1 MEMKEEALA
10 LADYLDNNVEAMLFT
25 EQPHLDR
32 ASAMIRRL
40 VEENTVLENKLIDFS
55 VRIKDLENLVTVER
69 KKTEQAFAR
78 GCAHISKRYGV
89 KMTPNEIADKLQNSF
104 NADEFILPYVDTG
117 KSLALMASELI
128 RRLVE
133 ELNKQTKPLSDEEIK
148 EVEQQVDKQYAEEFI
163 YRQDEWVYLFARAI
177 EERHGIK

>member
-1 MEMKEEALA
+1 MKSAIDDKKVQDMKEEALK
-10 LADYLDNNVEAMLFT
+10 LADKLGNPDLCSWQKSTKE
-25 EQPHLDR
+25 

-89 KMTPNEIADKLQNSF
+89 KN
-104 NADEFILPYVDTG
+104 DT
-117 KSLALMASELI
+117 K
-128 RRLVE
+128 
-133 ELNKQTKPLSDEEIK
+133 
-148 EVEQQVDKQYAEEFI
+148 
-163 YRQDEWVYLFARAI
+163 
-177 EERHGIK
+177 